1 MIDAEIAVIPVGTCS
16 TSTSDFIAQ
25 SEKAL
30 LKHPALTYK
39 ITGMATEI
47 EGENIDDIFNAL
59 KDMHIAQLEHGANRV
74 QTTIRIDERRDRQC
88 TLSEKVSSVKS
99 KI

>member
-1 MIDAEIAVIPVGTCS
+1 MIDVEIAIVPIGTGT
-16 TSTSDFIAQ
+16 TSTSSFIAK

-30 LKHPALTYK
+30 LKHPALSYK

-47 EGENIDDIFNAL
+47 EGEDIDDIFNAL
-59 KDMHIAQLEHGANRV
+59 KDMHLAQIGHGANRV
-74 QTTIRIDERRDRQC
+74 QTSIRIDDRRDKEC
-88 TLSEKVSSVKS
+88 TLSEKVASVKS

>member
-1 MIDAEIAVIPVGTCS
+1 MIDVEISVIPVGTGS

-30 LKHPALTYK
+30 LKHPALSYK
-39 ITGMATEI
+39 ITGMSTEI

-59 KDMHIAQLEHGANRV
+59 KDMHLAQIQQGANRV
-74 QTTIRIDERRDRQC
+74 QTSIRIDDRRDKQC
-88 TLSEKVSSVKS
+88 TLSEKVASVKA
-99 KI
+99 KF